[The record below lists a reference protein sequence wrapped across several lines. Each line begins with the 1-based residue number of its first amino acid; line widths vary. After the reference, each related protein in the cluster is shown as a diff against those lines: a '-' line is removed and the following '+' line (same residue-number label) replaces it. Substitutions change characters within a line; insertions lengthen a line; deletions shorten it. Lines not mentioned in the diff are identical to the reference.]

1 MHHQKTIRDVID
13 YHASNTPDKICFEDA
28 CNNTCINYRDL
39 QIKAQQMA
47 RFFQSQ
53 NIEKGQ
59 SIGFAMCNS
68 LDSCLVILGALYGGF
83 RIVAINLVSGE
94 KVISYVVEHSESVL
108 IITDADSEALVMS
121 AQKASGNTCKLMRYN
136 DIRDDI
142 SAEIAQQSTDFSAT
156 TPEGAPEDAP
166 NDAPEDDG
174 LLIYTSG
181 TTGVPKGVVLSHKNL
196 LAGAYNTVLAHEL
209 TATDKALCSLPLY
222 HINGFC
228 VTLLAPLLSGG
239 GSVFDKKFSVKKFWE
254 LIHQHQ
260 CTWFSLVPTQIAYLT
275 HDEAYKNFDSHMSE
289 SVRFGRSASSALAPS
304 LQRDFEQKFKVD
316 IVETMGLSE
325 TAAQI
330 LSNPLPPKT
339 RKTGSPGIAYGN
351 QVKIID
357 EQGNELPRNQEG
369 EIAVKGDNV
378 MGYYLKNPEA
388 TQSSFTTDGWLKTG
402 DLGKQDDDGY
412 FFITGR
418 AKELIIKGGE
428 NIAPREID
436 DMMLAFPEIIEAA
449 AFGKADMA
457 YGQIVEVAIV
467 TEDNDNFDCDK
478 FMAYLTQQCGKF
490 KAPSKI
496 HIMTELPKGPSGK
509 VQRLKLENILY
520 P

>member
-1 MHHQKTIRDVID
+1 MLDQKNIREIID
-13 YHASNTPDKICFEDA
+13 YYATSTPDKICFEDA
-28 CNNTCINYRDL
+28 CNNTQITYREL
-39 QIKAQQMA
+39 QQKARQVTQ
-47 RFFQSQ
+47 FFQRK
-53 NIEKGQ
+53 NIKKGQ

-94 KVISYVVEHSESVL
+94 KVISYVVEHSETVL
-108 IITDADSEALVMS
+108 IITDADSEALVTS
-121 AQKASGNTCKLMRYN
+121 AKQASSNLCPLMRYDAIWREIIQQGSETN
-136 DIRDDI
+136 NFDTI
-142 SAEIAQQSTDFSAT
+142 SPD
-156 TPEGAPEDAP
+156 
-166 NDAPEDDG
+166 DDG

-196 LAGAYNTVLAHEL
+196 LAGAHNTVLAHEL
-209 TATDKALCSLPLY
+209 TANDKALCSLPLY

-275 HDEAYKNFDSHMSE
+275 HDEAYKNFDNHKSE

-330 LSNPLPPKT
+330 LSNPLPPKP
-339 RKTGSPGIAYGN
+339 RKTGSPGIAFGN

-357 EQGNELPRNQEG
+357 EQGKEMPRNQEG

-388 TQSSFTTDGWLKTG
+388 TQSSFTADGWLKTG

-449 AFGKADMA
+449 AFGKEDRA

-467 TEDNDNFDCDK
+467 TEDNDNFDCNK
-478 FMAYLTQQCGKF
+478 FMDYLTQQCGKF

-496 HIMTELPKGPSGK
+496 HMMTELPKGPSGK

>member
-1 MHHQKTIRDVID
+1 MLHQKTIRDVID
-13 YHASNTPDKICFEDA
+13 YHATNAPDKICFTDA
-28 CNNTCINYRDL
+28 CNNTQISYHDL
-39 QIKAQQMA
+39 QQKAQQMA

-53 NIEKGQ
+53 NISKGE
-59 SIGFAMCNS
+59 SIGFAMGNS
-68 LDSCLVILGALYGGF
+68 LDCCLVILGALYGGF
-83 RIVAINLVSGE
+83 RVVAINLVSGE
-94 KVISYVVEHSESVL
+94 KVISYVVEHSEAVL
-108 IITDADSEALVMS
+108 IITDADSEALVIS
-121 AQKASGNTCKLMRYN
+121 AQQASGNQCKLMRY
-136 DIRDDI
+136 DDI
-142 SAEIAQQSTDFSAT
+142 PAEIPAQSDFAT
-156 TPEGAPEDAP
+156 IAPE
-166 NDAPEDDG
+166 NDG

-209 TATDKALCSLPLY
+209 TPADKALCSLPLY

-228 VTLLAPLLSGG
+228 VTLIAPLLSGG
-239 GSVFDKKFSVKKFWE
+239 SVLFDKKFSVKKFWQ
-254 LIHQHQ
+254 LIHDYQ

-275 HDEAYKNFDSHMSE
+275 HDEAYKNFDGHESA

-304 LQRDFEQKFKVD
+304 LQRDFERKFKVD

-357 EQGNELPRNQEG
+357 EQGNEIPRNQEG

-378 MGYYLKNPEA
+378 MSYYLKNPDA
-388 TQSSFTTDGWLKTG
+388 TQSSFTADGWLKTG

-467 TEDNDNFDCDK
+467 TEDNEHFDCDK
-478 FMAYLTQQCGKF
+478 FMDYLTQQCGKF

-496 HIMTELPKGPSGK
+496 HMMTELPKGPSGK